1 MLLRVLAHSFL
12 AYNELWWE
20 GFKLNKGLLWTGIC
34 TLCILILLSTGTLFD
49 YTGNKIKLDIP
60 IRISPESEYAVWEEN
75 YLDANPDYEN
85 LAIYID
91 INTKT
96 LELIDKDNKEILK
109 KYTVATGTAKT
120 PSPIGSWTI
129 IRKSKWGRGFG
140 TRWMA
145 LNVPWGKYGI
155 HGTNRPSSIGSAAS
169 HGCIRMKNKDVEE
182 LYDYVKIGTPVVI
195 SGGVFGPFGNGFRVI
210 RPGHTGSDVYEVQRI
225 MKQKGYY
232 PGYMDGIYGESM
244 KAGVIKFRKDNNL
257 TLTHDIDWEF
267 YRAMEIQL
275 FE

>member
-1 MLLRVLAHSFL
+1 MSR
-12 AYNELWWE
+12 E
-20 GFKLNKGLLWTGIC
+20 LLWTVVC
-34 TLCILILLSTGTLFD
+34 TLCVAILLVSGSLFE

-60 IRISPESEYAVWEEN
+60 IRVFTENEYALWEEK
-75 YLDANPDYEN
+75 YISANPDYDN

-96 LELIDKDNKEILK
+96 LELIDKNKNKIVK
-109 KYTVATGTAKT
+109 KYSVATGTAET
-120 PSPIGSWTI
+120 PSPVGNWRVIG
-129 IRKSKWGRGFG
+129 KAKWGKGFG
-140 TRWMA
+140 TRWMG

-155 HGTNRPSSIGSAAS
+155 HGTNRPNSIGQSAS
-169 HGCIRMKNKDVEE
+169 HGCIRMQNKDIED
-182 LYDYVKIGTPVVI
+182 LYNYVKVGTPVVI

-210 RPGHTGSDVYEVQRI
+210 KPGYTGADVYEIQRI
-225 MKQKGYY
+225 MKEKGYY
-232 PGYMDGIYGESM
+232 PGYVDGIYGEGM

-267 YRAMEIQL
+267 YRAMEIEL